1 MSTRSR
7 TFIDA
12 IRVLRYGALSDE
24 LTKELQRLVLA
35 CADTGRKGT
44 LTLKLSIKPGKAGK
58 LALWID
64 LLRPHEI
71 VQHAVTEARKTIADG
86 TGLPVLVGLPD

>member
-35 CADTGRKGT
+35 RADEHCQIAPK
-44 LTLKLSIKPGKAGK
+44 
-58 LALWID
+58 
-64 LLRPHEI
+64 LRPELKVEPI
-71 VQHAVTEARKTIADG
+71 WVSRRSES
-86 TGLPVLVGLPD
+86 